1 MISFYHRLIFNNI
14 AKKRQEWLD
23 IAVYK
28 THEKDI
34 QEKFLSYL
42 KKYGVPVIDKRETE
56 KIA

>member
-1 MISFYHRLIFNNI
+1 MISFYHRLIFNNT